1 MSPPD
6 GLFRLRIALVVLGT
20 LVWVPYLVLE
30 YGMGRDVSTLPVLA
44 VHVPCMLG
52 ALGLRIYG
60 WMREKK
66 KGGG

>member
-1 MSPPD
+1 MSTAR
-6 GLFRLRIALVVLGT
+6 LVRLRIALIVVGT

-44 VHVPCMLG
+44 VHVPCMVG
-52 ALGLRIYG
+52 ALGLRVLAWWRG
-60 WMREKK
+60 KE